1 MLSISFY
8 KPVEYFSNFFNR
20 FVTWMTAGDF
30 CHCEL
35 VIHTTPT
42 DIMNTVKKI
51 YKNAQENT
59 YAPEDCARI
68 LQQIESNFFSTEFRK
83 SMQST
88 DSIVIAFSQL
98 WGAPSTV
105 RVLNKVSH
113 DSWLKIPDES
123 TADTIEMRTINNI
136 TSEQLNETLHF
147 SIEELGKNYDS
158 SGALCSWVPW
168 TSEEPK
174 REYESYFCSEFV
186 VTAFQRIGHL
196 TKLKPLHTTPN
207 ALFKYIDN
215 YQNGV

>member
-8 KPVEYFSNFFNR
+8 KPKEYFSNFFNR
-20 FVTWMTAGDF
+20 FVSWMTAGDF

-42 DIMNTVKKI
+42 EIMNTVKNI
-51 YKNAQENT
+51 YKKAQEQK
-59 YAPEDCARI
+59 YAAEDCARI

-83 SMQST
+83 SMQSS
-88 DSIVIAFSQL
+88 DSIVVAFSQL
-98 WGAPSTV
+98 WGTPSTV
-105 RVLNKVSH
+105 RVLNTVSH
-113 DSWLKIPDES
+113 DSWLKIPDQS
-123 TADTIEMRTINNI
+123 TKDTIEMRTVDNI
-136 TSEQLNETLHF
+136 TSQQLNETLHF

-158 SGALCSWVPW
+158 SGALCSWMPW

-196 TKLKPLHTTPN
+196 TDLKPLHTTPN
-207 ALFKYIDN
+207 ALFKYIDD
-215 YQNGV
+215 YQNSV

>member
-1 MLSISFY
+1 MLSVSFY
-8 KPVEYFSNFFNR
+8 KPKEYFSNFFNR
-20 FVTWMTAGDF
+20 FVSWLTAGDF

-42 DIMNTVKKI
+42 EIMNTVKNI
-51 YKNAQENT
+51 YKDAQENK

-83 SMQST
+83 SMQSS
-88 DSIVIAFSQL
+88 DSIVVAFSQL
-98 WGAPSTV
+98 WGTPSTV

-123 TADTIEMRTINNI
+123 TKDTIEMRTIQNI
-136 TSEQLNETLHF
+136 TSEQIQKSLHF

-158 SGALCSWVPW
+158 SGALCSWMPW

-186 VTAFQRIGHL
+186 VTALQRIGHL
-196 TKLKPLHTTPN
+196 MDLKPLHTTPN
-207 ALFKYIDN
+207 ALFKYID
-215 YQNGV
+215 QNRV